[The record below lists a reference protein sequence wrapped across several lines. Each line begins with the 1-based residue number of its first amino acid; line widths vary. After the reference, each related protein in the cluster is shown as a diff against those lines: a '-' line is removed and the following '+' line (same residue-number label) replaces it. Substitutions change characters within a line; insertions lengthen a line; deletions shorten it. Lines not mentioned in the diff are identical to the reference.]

1 MIEGTGVRTAAADR
15 RGILPFF
22 RGFLRHPATVASI
35 VPSSRFLTTRVADVA
50 RELDARAV
58 VELGPGTGCTTRA
71 LLGVLA
77 REARLLAIDVED
89 EFISLLKGDDDPRL
103 IAHLGSATMLRDI
116 VARHGLPNPDL
127 IVSGIP
133 FSTMGADDARRICE
147 QIWTSL
153 APGGSFVAYQF
164 RAHVAHYA
172 RPWMGDA
179 TVCWEWLNI
188 PPMRVY
194 RWTKPAL

>member
-1 MIEGTGVRTAAADR
+1 MIEGSGANTAMSDR

-22 RGFLRHPATVASI
+22 RGFLRHPATVASV
-35 VPSSRFLTTRVADVA
+35 VPSSRFLTSRIANIAQEMRA
-50 RELDARAV
+50 RTV

-71 LLGVLA
+71 LLDVLA
-77 REARLLAIDVED
+77 RDARLLAIDVES
-89 EFISLLKGDDDPRL
+89 EFINLLKCDDDPRL

-116 VARHGLPNPDL
+116 VAQHGLPNPDL
-127 IVSGIP
+127 VVSGIP
-133 FSTMGADDARRICE
+133 FSTMRADDAKVICE

-153 APGGSFVAYQF
+153 EPGGSFVAYQF
-164 RAHVAHYA
+164 RGHVARYA
-172 RPWMGDA
+172 RAWMGDA
-179 TVCWEWLNI
+179 RAQWEWLNI

>member
-1 MIEGTGVRTAAADR
+1 MIEGSTARTAAADR

-35 VPSSRFLTTRVADVA
+35 VPSSRYLTSRIAAVA
-50 RELDARAV
+50 RERDARTV

-71 LLGVLA
+71 LLQVLA
-77 REARLLAIDVED
+77 RDARLLAIDVEA
-89 EFISLLKGDDDPRL
+89 EFVNLLRCEDDPRL
-103 IAHLGSATMLRDI
+103 IAHLGSATMLREI
-116 VARHGLPNPDL
+116 VAQHGLPNPDL
-127 IVSGIP
+127 VVSGIP
-133 FSTMGADDARRICE
+133 FSTMPPHDANVICE
-147 QIWTSL
+147 QIWKSL
-153 APGGSFVAYQF
+153 APGGSFVAYQL

-172 RPWMGDA
+172 KPCMGVA
-179 TVCWEWLNI
+179 VARWEWLNI

>member
-1 MIEGTGVRTAAADR
+1 MIQGTGANTAAADR

-22 RGFLRHPATVASI
+22 RGFLRHPATVASV
-35 VPSSRFLTTRVADVA
+35 VPSSRFLTARIADIARDTRA
-50 RELDARAV
+50 RSV

-71 LLGVLA
+71 LLDVLA
-77 REARLLAIDVED
+77 RDARLLAIDVEP
-89 EFISLLKGDDDPRL
+89 EFINLLRCEDDLRL
-103 IAHLGSATMLRDI
+103 IAHLGSATMLREI
-116 VARHGLPNPDL
+116 VAQHGLPNPDL

-133 FSTMGADDARRICE
+133 FSTMPADDANVICE

-164 RAHVAHYA
+164 RAHVARYA
-172 RPWMGDA
+172 QAWMGRPA
-179 TVCWEWLNI
+179 TRWEWLNI